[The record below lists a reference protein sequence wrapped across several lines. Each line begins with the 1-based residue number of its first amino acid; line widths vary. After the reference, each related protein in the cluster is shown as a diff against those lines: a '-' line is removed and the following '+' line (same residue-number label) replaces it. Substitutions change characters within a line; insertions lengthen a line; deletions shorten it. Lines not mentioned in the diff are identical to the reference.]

1 VAVFVVRKKSGI
13 ASYTKALFVQKWQ
26 MFSESDRR
34 GLKLTVKKNT
44 IYLRNTIA
52 SISPACTSQPQTST
66 NQPAS
71 DSTVNP
77 IQLSDLSDTES
88 DALANI
94 SLMVNEQFSVYG
106 TQAQFSATGSDFR
119 GGLPFSCFP

>member
-1 VAVFVVRKKSGI
+1 MAVFVVRKKSGI

-44 IYLRNTIA
+44 IYLRNAIA

-94 SLMVNEQFSVYG
+94 AVLGCMEYSLRLLLHS
-106 TQAQFSATGSDFR
+106 S
-119 GGLPFSCFP
+119 